1 MLNIVEVNNSI
12 IKAIDD
18 SSEENL
24 KEAISQLSK
33 AVCKSKYLQSPS
45 VQELYDIDIW
55 LYTVVI
61 GEFVPATYHNR
72 CYHHI
77 SDELPLIAPNK
88 FEKVMSIFRAYESIY
103 QWCMHLLYT
112 INDKPMFN
120 KARHRR

>member
-33 AVCKSKYLQSPS
+33 AVCKPKYLQSPS

-77 SDELPLIAPNK
+77 GDELPLIAPNK